1 MVSILKKIIKD
12 IEGEVLKHE
21 AIINKGT
28 QPEDEEAIGIHIG
41 GLVTALNIIK
51 KNLDYYK
58 V

>member
-51 KNLDYYK
+51 KNLI
-58 V
+58 